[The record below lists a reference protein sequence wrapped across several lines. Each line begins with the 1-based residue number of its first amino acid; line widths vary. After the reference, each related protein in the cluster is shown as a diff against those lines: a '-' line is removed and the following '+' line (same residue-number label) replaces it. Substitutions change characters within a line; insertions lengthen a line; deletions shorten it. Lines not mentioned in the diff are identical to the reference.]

1 MSMTA
6 TVRLAIAAS
15 VVALTAAAPVAF
27 AQNASDSTYR
37 PEGAATDTTAEPQT
51 APGKKVRTAKHMKH
65 KKHKKMMRH
74 HRATSPGTETPGAA
88 PKY

>member
-1 MSMTA
+1 MSITA

-37 PEGAATDTTAEPQT
+37 PEGAAADTTADKITP
-51 APGKKVRTAKHMKH
+51 AKKVRSARHMKH
-65 KKHKKMMRH
+65 KKHKRMTRH
-74 HRATSPGTETPGAA
+74 HRATPPATETPGTA

>member
-6 TVRLAIAAS
+6 TVRLAIAAT

-37 PEGAATDTTAEPQT
+37 PEGAAADTTADKTT
-51 APGKKVRTAKHMKH
+51 ATKKVRHARHMKH

-74 HRATSPGTETPGAA
+74 HRATSSGTETTGAA